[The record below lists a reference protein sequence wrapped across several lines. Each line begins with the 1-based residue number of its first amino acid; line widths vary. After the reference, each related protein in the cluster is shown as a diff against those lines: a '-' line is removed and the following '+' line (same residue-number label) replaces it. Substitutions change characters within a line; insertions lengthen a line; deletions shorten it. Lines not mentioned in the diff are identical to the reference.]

1 MRSKRKVE
9 LGVKAVGRGRN
20 DPNINRLKNKTG
32 GLWFKIIIRVHS
44 LSSYT
49 VCFRLDG
56 KTVLDIYWKILPLE
70 NIFFLFF
77 PLRNLLSS
85 FLQTEFSTIYP
96 HLDKCIPFFVVLVQ
110 NAGKKYLLTKSSKGQ
125 ECA

>member
-9 LGVKAVGRGRN
+9 LGVKAVVRGRN

-32 GLWFKIIIRVHS
+32 GLWFKIIIRIHN

-56 KTVLDIYWKILPLE
+56 KTVLDIYWKILPLG
-70 NIFFLFF
+70 NIFFFILSFEKSAIFF
-77 PLRNLLSS
+77 PPNRIQYNLPS
-85 FLQTEFSTIYP
+85 F
-96 HLDKCIPFFVVLVQ
+96 
-110 NAGKKYLLTKSSKGQ
+110 G
-125 ECA
+125 